1 MQLVPL
7 CAELC
12 PGASWFFCWG
22 KSGCFQLGDC
32 EQSRCEHL
40 WRGFAWTHH
49 MSRVNSQWATIF
61 NLQNNGGL
69 AGSPVYSPTHGE
81 ASLVPA
87 ADLLIVFLEGPL
99 IRGAGGQ
106 GLVDHHLTPT
116 PPHGPSPRPQGPWL
130 SDETALEASPGE
142 GGHFT
147 GAGLVPEKGGQ
158 LGEGACG
165 GLNGAPPTHPRS
177 NPSVQNL

>member
-1 MQLVPL
+1 MN
-7 CAELC
+7 
-12 PGASWFFCWG
+12 
-22 KSGCFQLGDC
+22 
-32 EQSRCEHL
+32 
-40 WRGFAWTHH
+40 T
-49 MSRVNSQWATIF
+49 QWATIF

-81 ASLVPA
+81 ALLVPA

-99 IRGAGGQ
+99 IRGGLGGRASW
-106 GLVDHHLTPT
+106 TT
-116 PPHGPSPRPQGPWL
+116 ISPHGPSPRPQGPWL
-130 SDETALEASPGE
+130 LDETALEASPGE